1 MTIGALLGAAFFAL
15 AAYVGTLCG
24 NAMAERIERF
34 DDGPPPGVPPVA
46 VIVAAAAAIGAVVV
60 TRSGEPLQILP
71 IALVCAALAA
81 VWCCDARTGIVPDVL
96 TLPPLAAILAFSAW
110 EHAWWIPASA
120 LIVFIPFAAAAMLSR
135 GLGMGW
141 GDVKLAALGG
151 AVLGAEL
158 SLVSFMLACA
168 AAVVV
173 NYVVQRKSG
182 AIALGPYLAGAIA
195 LAIPFG
201 MFR

>member
-1 MTIGALLGAAFFAL
+1 MTIAALLGAAFFAL

-34 DDGPPPGVPPVA
+34 DDGPAPGVPPVG
-46 VIVAAAAAIGAVVV
+46 VIVAVSAAIGAVVV
-60 TRSGEPLQILP
+60 TRSSEPLQILP
-71 IALVCAALAA
+71 IVLVCAALAA
-81 VWCCDARTGIVPDVL
+81 VWCCDLRTGIVPDVL
-96 TLPPLAAILAFSAW
+96 TLAPLGAILAFSAW

-120 LIVFIPFAAAAMLSR
+120 LIVFIPFAIAAAVSR

-158 SLVSFMLACA
+158 SLVSFMVACVV
-168 AAVVV
+168 AVVV
-173 NYVVQRKSG
+173 NYAMLRKRG

-201 MFR
+201 MLR

>member
-1 MTIGALLGAAFFAL
+1 MTAAAALGALFFAL
-15 AAYVGTLCG
+15 AALAGALGG
-24 NAMAERIERF
+24 NAFADRIQPF
-34 DDGPPPGVPPVA
+34 DDAPAPASVPV
-46 VIVAAAAAIGAVVV
+46 VVLVAAAAAIGAIVI
-60 TRSGEPLQILP
+60 THTSDPLQILP
-71 IALVCAALAA
+71 LALVCAALAA
-81 VWCCDARTGIVPDVL
+81 VWCCDARTGIVPDLFTVV
-96 TLPPLAAILAFSAW
+96 PLAGVLAFAAVQH
-110 EHAWWIPASA
+110 EWWVLASA
-120 LIVFIPFAAAAMLSR
+120 LIVFIPFAVAAMLSR

-168 AAVVV
+168 VAVVV
-173 NYVVQRKSG
+173 NYAMLRKRG

-201 MFR
+201 LNR